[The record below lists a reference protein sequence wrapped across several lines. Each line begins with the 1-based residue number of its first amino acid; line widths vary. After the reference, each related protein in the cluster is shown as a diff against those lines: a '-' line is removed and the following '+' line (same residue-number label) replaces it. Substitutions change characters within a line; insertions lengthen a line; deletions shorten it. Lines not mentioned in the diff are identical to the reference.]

1 MNQPDPERVPSRTGL
16 SGMTGAAQSGL
27 RPAPARPSARPKRA
41 WRGYG
46 LLALLFLPLLACAA
60 PATVTGAPMIKDIQ
74 ISPEGTM
81 VAFMFCSEKLG
92 RCSSGLLDLTSNE
105 MIRIPDPP
113 GRQLLNPSFSY
124 DSTKLAAASYCAG
137 SCSKLEIATSQIV
150 VIDLPSLTVTEV
162 TEGLG
167 VKVERGVTG
176 MRKFPVFQPG
186 TDNILFTTQRVD
198 SAGNAFRRGLNLVNV
213 KTHAETVLLD
223 PNQGFNLGIYRASF
237 VGANEIIFYA
247 LSPLT
252 PELKKAAEEIYNH
265 PIQIL
270 PYSLR
275 FGEAPQ
281 IIPPYPELLE
291 LGLLKGQKPH
301 EIKPTTSKDGKR
313 IAFVY
318 LSSTVKTERW
328 FNYEIYLREDGKVRQ
343 VTDLRGHLTWPHI
356 SYHGRYVAFL
366 ADNTRGRNLDLFILD
381 LDTGIV
387 KPTGLR
393 DRLAA
398 DPAFQFDE

>member
-1 MNQPDPERVPSRTGL
+1 MPT
-16 SGMTGAAQSGL
+16 TTAI
-27 RPAPARPSARPKRA
+27 ARSVIAGIGRLGVFA
-41 WRGYG
+41 
-46 LLALLFLPLLACAA
+46 ALLLPLLACAA
-60 PATVTGAPMIKDIQ
+60 PATVTGAPIMKNVQ

-81 VAFMFCSEKLG
+81 VTFMFCNPEST
-92 RCSSGLLDLTSNE
+92 RCGSGILNLETNE
-105 MIRIPDPP
+105 LIRIPDPP
-113 GRQLLNPSFSY
+113 GRQLIDPIFDY
-124 DSTKLAAASYCAG
+124 DRKRIAAASYCAG
-137 SCSKLEIATSQIV
+137 SCSKLEMATSQIV
-150 VIDLPSLTVTEV
+150 VIDLPSLSVTEV
-162 TEGLG
+162 TKGLG

-176 MRKFPVFQPG
+176 RRKYPVFQPG

-198 SAGNAFRRGLNLVNV
+198 STGTAFIYGLNLVNV

-223 PNQGFNLGIYRASF
+223 PNQGFNLGIFRASF

-252 PELKKAAEEIYNH
+252 SELKKAAEETYTN
-265 PIQIL
+265 PIQTL

-343 VTDLRGHLTWPHI
+343 V
-356 SYHGRYVAFL
+356 
-366 ADNTRGRNLDLFILD
+366 
-381 LDTGIV
+381 
-387 KPTGLR
+387 
-393 DRLAA
+393 
-398 DPAFQFDE
+398 